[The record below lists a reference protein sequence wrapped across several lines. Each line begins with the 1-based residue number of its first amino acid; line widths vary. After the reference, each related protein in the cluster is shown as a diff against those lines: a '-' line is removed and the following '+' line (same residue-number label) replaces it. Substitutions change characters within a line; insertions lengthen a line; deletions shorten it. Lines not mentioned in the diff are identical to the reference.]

1 MDIWDGPSCNMINGT
16 DSTIYAPF
24 VTKQKVLRVFE
35 AEVCRSIHLTYDRDV
50 EAEGIPGYRFALPK
64 DIFSEE
70 NPDNQCFCKETD
82 KSNCPKSGVV
92 SVGACKQGAPIF
104 ISNPYFLDA
113 DPSYAEPF
121 GLQPNVTRH
130 ESYLI
135 LEPVIGIFFFLLIHS
150 QLLKAFISLSICLVV
165 FMSILSR
172 TLSFTFV
179 EKKSALLFR

>member
-1 MDIWDGPSCNMINGT
+1 MINGT

-24 VTKQKVLRVFE
+24 VTKQKVLQVFE
-35 AEVCRSIHLTYDRDV
+35 AEVCRSIHLTYDREV

-70 NPDNQCFCKETD
+70 NPDNQCFCKEAD

-121 GLQPNVTRH
+121 GFQPNVTRH

-135 LEPVIGIFFFLLIHS
+135 LEPVIG
-150 QLLKAFISLSICLVV
+150 
-165 FMSILSR
+165 
-172 TLSFTFV
+172 
-179 EKKSALLFR
+179 